1 MNGVES
7 MADDSKRLERI
18 EDLLTQLI
26 SNVGSVRSE
35 LNDFRTSVEVEFGK
49 INLRLEHVDGQ
60 ITRLNHRLDHQL
72 SRIAKV
78 EEDVH
83 ILNETQQNN

>member
-1 MNGVES
+1 VNGL
-7 MADDSKRLERI
+7 ADDKRLERI

-35 LNDFRTSVEVEFGK
+35 LNDFRNSVEAELGKTNFG
-49 INLRLEHVDGQ
+49 LEHVDGQ
-60 ITRLNHRLDHQL
+60 IARLNQRLDHQL

-78 EEDVH
+78 EENVH
-83 ILNETQQNN
+83 ILNETQQQ

>member
-1 MNGVES
+1 
-7 MADDSKRLERI
+7 MANDNDRLQRI

-35 LNDFRTSVEVEFGK
+35 MQDFRNNVESELGQV
-49 INLRLEHVDGQ
+49 NLRLEHVDGQ
-60 ITRLNHRLDHQL
+60 IARLNQRLDHQL
-72 SRIAKV
+72 TRIAKV

-83 ILNETQQNN
+83 ILNGAQQ